1 MNTTFLRH
9 YKKLDQQFEEP
20 QDCYNHYV
28 REYETQMF
36 EKIRAKYNSDR
47 DSILGTYMRINP
59 TLMQPTLYSNANCG
73 EYDRKIITK
82 YRTGSHDLCIQA
94 GRLSGAERQQRLCTC
109 QNDIQT
115 LHHVLFSCSLTEG
128 IREIHNLAGQDL
140 NTFFNSSN
148 PIQVA
153 AILKGIE
160 KLL

>member
-1 MNTTFLRH
+1 MI
-9 YKKLDQQFEEP
+9 
-20 QDCYNHYV
+20 
-28 REYETQMF
+28 

-59 TLMQPTLYSNANCG
+59 TLQQPTLYSNFHCS
-73 EYDRKIITK
+73 EYDRKIIAK
-82 YRTGSHDLCIQA
+82 YRAGSHDLSIQT
-94 GRLSGAERQQRLCTC
+94 GRLSGADRHQRLCTC
-109 QNDIQT
+109 RNDIQT

-128 IREIHNLAGQDL
+128 IRETHNLAGQDL
-140 NTFFNSSN
+140 NTFFNNRN